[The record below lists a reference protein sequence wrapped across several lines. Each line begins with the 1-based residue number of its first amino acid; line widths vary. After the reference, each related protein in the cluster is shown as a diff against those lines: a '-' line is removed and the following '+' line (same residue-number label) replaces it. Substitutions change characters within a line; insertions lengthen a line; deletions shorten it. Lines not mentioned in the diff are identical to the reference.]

1 MTKIKSSNL
10 DNDVITGLTED
21 TSPAADDVIIVYDT
35 SATALK
41 KVKKSNFAL
50 AAPEITSISPTVVD
64 PDGSTTT
71 NITINGTGFVN
82 PPVVKFIGAGY
93 PFFAQASVG

>member
-10 DNDVITGLTED
+10 DNDVVTGLTED

-35 SATALK
+35 SATSLK

-50 AAPEITSISPTVVD
+50 SAPEITSISPTVVD
-64 PDGSTTT
+64 PDGSTTQ
-71 NITINGTGFVN
+71 NITTINFVN
-82 PPVVKFIGAGY
+82 PPVVKFINNDVTS
-93 PFFAQASVG
+93 FTSIL